1 MIPAGLENVEQQF
14 LVWMVAMIR
23 PGAAFLA
30 APMFG
35 ASSVPVQLRLVLA
48 LAIGIPSTTAANMT
62 LPTAGIVS
70 IPGLFMIVAEVVAG
84 LALGFVIQI
93 AFAAALVA
101 GEAISNAM
109 GLGFASMA
117 DPSTGASSPAVG
129 QFLSMLAMFLFLAAD
144 GHLALVAIIAESY
157 RALPPGAAWLSFIT
171 IGGIIKFGSL
181 AFAAGLSIALPVGFA
196 LVLVQIIMAMI
207 ARSAPTLN
215 LFAVG
220 MPAALLAG
228 ILLLGMATPVMAD
241 TISHTIRAALDKAEA
256 IGNGGV

>member
-1 MIPAGLENVEQQF
+1 MIPAGLENVEQQL
-14 LVWMVAMIR
+14 LVWMLAMIR

-30 APMFG
+30 APIFG
-35 ASSVPVQLRLVLA
+35 AGSVPVQLRLVLA
-48 LAIGIPSTTAANMT
+48 LAIGIPSASAANMA
-62 LPTAGIVS
+62 LPAAGIVS
-70 IPGLFMIVAEVVAG
+70 LQGFFMIVAEVVLG

-129 QFLSMLAMFLFLAAD
+129 QFLSMLAMFLFLATD
-144 GHLALVAIIAESY
+144 GHLALIAIIAESY
-157 RALPPGAAWLSFIT
+157 RALPPGVAWLSFTHIIGIT
-171 IGGIIKFGSL
+171 KFGSL

-228 ILLLGMATPVMAD
+228 IILLGMATPAMAD
-241 TISHTIRAALDKAEA
+241 TISHSIRLALDQAQM
-256 IGNGGV
+256 IGSGGV